1 MGLFPLNTSAFL
13 WTYDRIAYE
22 RRARGAAGNVYA
34 VASEACSAESHTDA
48 AQVHEGVL
56 ESGTRG
62 RVGVSELAIHACPL
76 VRRERYRQGDVSGG
90 RLQIV
95 SGWACPP
102 AIELLSEIV
111 IFPF

>member
-1 MGLFPLNTSAFL
+1 
-13 WTYDRIAYE
+13 
-22 RRARGAAGNVYA
+22 
-34 VASEACSAESHTDA
+34 
-48 AQVHEGVL
+48 
-56 ESGTRG
+56 
-62 RVGVSELAIHACPL
+62 L